1 MDNATERLNIAMSLL
16 QYQDIRDTAGDA
28 VGKITGINH
37 LQLVVRDMDEAV
49 KFYRD
54 LLGLKVVRT
63 MGKEALD
70 RITPTPVTKNYF
82 FELGNGEMVTL
93 IEVKGSGEP
102 VRSVWDLWPDR
113 LRPARP
119 FRNGPPGIERRQPVD
134 LEWFMHHL
142 REHGVAVTDILGRE
156 RFVQSIYFT
165 DPTGNPLEIAT
176 FDWENEAWSEHKAE
190 DWYVDTQPVESLLR
204 PGGPPGRPTG

>member
-1 MDNATERLNIAMSLL
+1 MSLL
-16 QYQDIRDTAGDA
+16 QYQDIRGTAGDA

-49 KFYRD
+49 RFYRD

-102 VRSVWDLWPDR
+102 VRLWWDLWPDGAKAGEALQKMDHLAFNVDNR
-113 LRPARP
+113 
-119 FRNGPPGIERRQPVD
+119 VD
-134 LEWFMHHL
+134 LEWFMLHL

-156 RFVQSIYFT
+156 QFVQSIYFT

-190 DWYVDTQPVESLLR
+190 DWYGDTQPVKSLLR
-204 PGGPPGRPTG
+204 HR

>member
-1 MDNATERLNIAMSLL
+1 MPLL

-28 VGKITGINH
+28 VGKISGINH

-49 KFYRD
+49 RFYRD
-54 LLGLKVVRT
+54 ILGLKVVRT

-82 FELGNGEMVTL
+82 FQLGNGEMVTL

-102 VRSVWDLWPDR
+102 VRSVWDLWPNRAKADEALQKMDHVALNVDR
-113 LRPARP
+113 LA
-119 FRNGPPGIERRQPVD
+119 D

-176 FDWENEAWSEHKAE
+176 FDWQNEAWSEHKAE
-190 DWYVDTQPVESLLR
+190 DWYLDTEPVESLLR
-204 PGGPPGRPTG
+204 HGSEADDVQ